1 MLQMQINLKAI
12 LNNINKIHQI
22 SNKKV
27 IPVIKSNAYNLGDIE
42 VGKYL
47 SDHGINCL
55 AVVDIEEAKRLLEAQ
70 ITADILV
77 LNGIFPHE
85 MEFCEQN
92 PNLILSVNSYKEALD
107 IVEHCS
113 VDNLRVH
120 LQIETGMNRLGIK
133 SVEEC
138 KEVIAL
144 LKSAKVKIKG
154 IYTHFSSLNN
164 LEKQESEFKKYL
176 SLYKFE
182 MVHCAATSTYRFATI
197 GNFVRVGL
205 QIYGFETNDD
215 FTQALTIYTKPIAI
229 NNIKAQETVGYNE
242 AFIAPKDMS
251 VAVLPLGYSNGYSR
265 NLSGFV
271 VFAEG
276 KRYPVISR
284 VCMNHLF
291 VAVDNKVNMETK
303 FYITCSELPIKE
315 IATYLNTIEHDV
327 LCMFHIKDR
336 EYLR

>member
-1 MLQMQINLKAI
+1 MLQMQIDLKAI
-12 LNNINKIHQI
+12 LNNINKINQI

-47 SDHGINCL
+47 SDHGIDYL
-55 AVVDIEEAKRLLEAQ
+55 AVVDTEEAKRLIEAQ
-70 ITADILV
+70 ITANILV
-77 LNGIFPHE
+77 LNGISPNE

-92 PNLILSVNSYKEALD
+92 PNVIISVNSYKEALD
-107 IVEHCS
+107 IAQYCLIDH
-113 VDNLRVH
+113 LRVH

-138 KEVIAL
+138 KEVIAV
-144 LKSAKVKIKG
+144 LKGANVKIEG
-154 IYTHFSSLNN
+154 IYTHFSSLNH

-182 MVHCAATSTYRFATI
+182 MIHCAATSTYRYATI
-197 GNFVRVGL
+197 GNFVRIGL
-205 QIYGFETNDD
+205 QIYGFETNDE
-215 FTQALTIYTKPIAI
+215 FTQALTIYTKPITI

-242 AFIAPKDMS
+242 AFVAPKDIR
-251 VAVLPLGYSNGYSR
+251 VAVLPIGYSNGYSR

-276 KRYPVISR
+276 KRYPVIGK

-291 VAVDNKVNMETK
+291 VEVDNKVNMETK

-315 IATYLNTIEHDV
+315 IAAYLNTIEHDI